1 MLRNKDIN
9 VMQYIYKIKTIFE
22 TYTRESINIKDIKMR
37 RGIKRNNKIVKN
49 FIGYNIY
56 MYKNIYVIYSKYYYF
71 IYDLKNKVLYCYE
84 NSLIFITQN
93 NLYCINYYRLYSKYV
108 SKKPINKKLKF
119 NNKLIYIFVIYL
131 GLLLWGKQD

>member
-9 VMQYIYKIKTIFE
+9 VMQYIYKIKTILE
-22 TYTRESINIKDIKMR
+22 IYTGASINIKDIKMPKK
-37 RGIKRNNKIVKN
+37 IKRNNKIVKN
-49 FIGYNIY
+49 MIGYYIY

-71 IYDLKNKVLYCYE
+71 IYDLKNKLVYCYE

-108 SKKPINKKLKF
+108 IKKPINKKLKF
-119 NNKLIYIFVIYL
+119 DNKLIYIFVI
-131 GLLLWGKQD
+131 